1 MSLNPRDVVIVD
13 FGRTPM
19 GRSKGGM
26 HRNTRAETMSAHLI
40 SKLLERNPKVD
51 PAEVEDVI
59 WGCVNQT
66 LEQGW
71 NIARMAS
78 LMTQIPH
85 TSAAQTVSRLCGSSM
100 SALHTAAQAI
110 QTGNG
115 DVFVIGGVEHMG
127 HVGMMHGVDPNP
139 HLSLYAAKASG
150 MMGLT
155 AEMLGKMHGISR
167 EAQDK
172 FGARSHQLAW
182 KATQEGKFKDEIIPM
197 EGYDENGFLKVF
209 DFDETIRPETTVETL
224 AQLKPAFNPKGGTVT
239 AGTSSQITDGA
250 SCMIVM
256 SAQRAQDLGI
266 QPMAVIR
273 SMAVAG
279 VDPAIMGYGPVP
291 STNKALKRAGLT
303 IADIDFVELN
313 EAFAAQALPV
323 LKDLKLLDKMDEKVN
338 LHGGAIA
345 LGHPFGCSGARI
357 SGTLLNV
364 MKQNGGT
371 LWRVHHVRGPGTGY
385 HHRLRARLSVR
396 RRGSRGLVP
405 RLSFFSVSRFRLH
418 RANDAPGARV
428 CLLCDPCLYRA
439 VVCRHC
445 AVVFRFS
452 RQGKEHGPAGWAL
465 SSLQGTELP
474 GPGCRAAFGD
484 GRGAGDLPGAVRRIR
499 SLGASAGDVHRGR
512 GGRWRVGAAL
522 RPGESR
528 GRSPGLAE
536 SSGGKTALDLGSFAT
551 IYSGAALSLPSLYS
565 SFRRRNLPIHG

>member
-26 HRNTRAETMSAHLI
+26 YRNVRAETLSAKLI
-40 SKLLERNPKVD
+40 TGVLERNPKID

-78 LMTQIPH
+78 LMTPIPH

-110 QTGNG
+110 MTGNG
-115 DVFVIGGVEHMG
+115 DVFVVGGVEHMG

-139 HLSLYAAKASG
+139 ALSLYAAKAAG

-155 AEMLGKMHGISR
+155 AEMLGKMHGITR
-167 EAQDK
+167 EQQDQ
-172 FGARSHQLAW
+172 FGVRSHQLAH
-182 KATQEGKFKDEIIPM
+182 KATVEGNFRDEIIPM
-197 EGYDENGFLKVF
+197 EGHDENGFLRVF
-209 DFDETIRPETTVETL
+209 TEDETIRPETTLESL
-224 AQLKPAFNPKGGTVT
+224 AALRPAFNPKGGTVT

-256 SAQRAQDLGI
+256 SAERAKALGVE
-266 QPMAVIR
+266 PMAVIR

-279 VDPAIMGYGPVP
+279 CDPSIMGYGPVP
-291 STNKALKRAGLT
+291 STKKALKRAGLT
-303 IADIDFVELN
+303 MDDISHVELN

-364 MKQNGGT
+364 MKQNNGT
-371 LWRVHHVRGPGTGY
+371 IGIATMCIGLGQGITTVFERV
-385 HHRLRARLSVR
+385 
-396 RRGSRGLVP
+396 
-405 RLSFFSVSRFRLH
+405 
-418 RANDAPGARV
+418 
-428 CLLCDPCLYRA
+428 
-439 VVCRHC
+439 
-445 AVVFRFS
+445 
-452 RQGKEHGPAGWAL
+452 
-465 SSLQGTELP
+465 
-474 GPGCRAAFGD
+474 
-484 GRGAGDLPGAVRRIR
+484 
-499 SLGASAGDVHRGR
+499 
-512 GGRWRVGAAL
+512 
-522 RPGESR
+522 
-528 GRSPGLAE
+528 
-536 SSGGKTALDLGSFAT
+536 
-551 IYSGAALSLPSLYS
+551 
-565 SFRRRNLPIHG
+565 